1 LEYKIVLDY
10 STSYQLLGEKR
21 MHASLAQRFKMAP
34 LDAHKLVKKMHA
46 IFMEELIS
54 RA

>member
-1 LEYKIVLDY
+1 LEYNIVLDY
-10 STSYQLLGEKR
+10 STSYESLGEKR
-21 MHASLAQRFKMAP
+21 MHASPGATLQDGR

-54 RA
+54 RV